1 MRSMLVI
8 GMGRFG
14 KHLARQLHELG
25 NEVMIVDE
33 KEETL
38 QDMLQYSLNAQIGD
52 CTNEE
57 VLRSL
62 GVNNF
67 DICFVCV
74 GTNFQ
79 SSLEITSLLKE
90 LGAKRVI
97 SKASRDIHQKF
108 LLRNGADEVIDP
120 EREVAE
126 RLAMRCS
133 SNHLFDYFE
142 LSNEVSIYEI
152 PVADLWVGKS
162 IRELDF
168 RVKYRLSILATR
180 TNSHLAPMPPAD
192 HVLSVEEH
200 LIVMGHTEDVDKV
213 LNMIK

>member
-1 MRSMLVI
+1 MRSMLII

-38 QDMLQYSLNAQIGD
+38 QDMLQYSLSAQIGD

-152 PVADLWVGKS
+152 PVVDLWVGKS

-180 TNSHLAPMPPAD
+180 TNSHLASMPPAD
-192 HVLSVEEH
+192 HILTAEEH

>member
-1 MRSMLVI
+1 LVWDASKT
-8 GMGRFG
+8 FG
-14 KHLARQLHELG
+14 KQLHELG

-38 QDMLQYSLNAQIGD
+38 QDMLQYSLSAQIGD

-97 SKASRDIHQKF
+97 SKASRVIHQIF

-168 RVKYRLSILATR
+168 RVKYHLSILATR
-180 TNSHLAPMPPAD
+180 TNGHLASMPPAD
-192 HVLSVEEH
+192 HILTAEEH